1 MCHYKMKC
9 DDGSEVLL
17 KDVKVEYG
25 VLFGT
30 IIAEMDGQYYA
41 FIKRDARRIIVSG
54 SFMLEESNAPV
65 YDTSEEYLN
74 AELSD
79 FVL

>member
-1 MCHYKMKC
+1 M
-9 DDGSEVLL
+9 
-17 KDVKVEYG
+17 
-25 VLFGT
+25 FGT
-30 IIAEMDGQYYA
+30 IVAEMDGQYYG
-41 FIKRDARRIIVSG
+41 FIKRDARKIIVSG
-54 SFMLEESNAPV
+54 NFMLEESNAPV

>member
-1 MCHYKMKC
+1 MCHYKMKY
-9 DDGSEVLL
+9 DDGLEVLL

-30 IIAEMDGQYYA
+30 IIAEKDGQYYA
-41 FIKRDARRIIVSG
+41 FIKRNARKIIVSG
-54 SFMLEESNAPV
+54 NFMLEESNARV

>member
-1 MCHYKMKC
+1 MCHYKMKY
-9 DDGSEVLL
+9 DDGLEVLV

-30 IIAEMDGQYYA
+30 IIAEMDGQYYV

-54 SFMLEESNAPV
+54 SFMLEESNARV
-65 YDTSEEYLN
+65 YDTIDEYLN
-74 AELSD
+74 VELSD

>member
-1 MCHYKMKC
+1 M
-9 DDGSEVLL
+9 
-17 KDVKVEYG
+17 
-25 VLFGT
+25 FGT

-54 SFMLEESNAPV
+54 SFMLEESNARV
-65 YDTSEEYLN
+65 YDTIDEYLN
-74 AELSD
+74 VELSD